1 MRYSS
6 VRSSFSVLAFLLIL
20 FGAATVHAETPSFC
34 PFSWNTNLK
43 AGSSGNDVLR
53 LQQFLNS
60 DADTVVALSGVGSS
74 GAESDFFGV
83 LTKNAVIKFQN
94 KYGAEIL
101 VPNGLSSGT
110 GIVGVSTRAKLN
122 ALCSLPTTAT
132 GALETLAPLP
142 VSPEGT
148 LAPVDVLTVSSDEQP
163 PSTLAPANAG
173 ALFLTVTL
181 TAGSTDV
188 TVRDMTIERVGIG
201 ADAAFGSL
209 ALFDE
214 DGLQVGFTATLNS
227 QHKAVFRRSF
237 IVPAGTSRSFEVYA
251 NMGAD
256 LTEYAGQVPVLQLI
270 GINAS
275 SPVEAA
281 LPLKGSPQTVN
292 ASLVVGGAHGY
303 LSGYDPNGAATR
315 YVNDKNVAF
324 SGIRITA
331 DSQEDLEFAYI
342 IWTQAGTAGASDL
355 ENVATIVDGVAFPAV
370 ISPYSGKEYISFFE
384 PAIVIKK
391 GRTID
396 MYVRGDL
403 KPSAGNRDVRFDI
416 YDTTDDIGFT
426 GTTYG
431 FGVGIVPGGNTA
443 TSGGSSFLT
452 DDGTTDGNGL
462 NPFFQG
468 SLITVSSGAFIS
480 IGK

>member
-1 MRYSS
+1 MS
-6 VRSSFSVLAFLLIL
+6 AFPSLFVVAVFFLIL
-20 FGAATVHAETPSFC
+20 FVATAVRAETPSFC
-34 PFSWNTNLK
+34 PFSWNSNLK

-60 DADTVVALSGVGSS
+60 DADTTIALSGVGSS
-74 GAESDFFGV
+74 GAETTTFGS

-94 KYGAEIL
+94 KYSAEIL
-101 VPNGLSSGT
+101 APNGLSSGT

-122 ALCSLPTTAT
+122 TLCALSGTVT
-132 GALETLAPLP
+132 GSVMTVTESSASSEIVAI
-142 VSPEGT
+142 GR
-148 LAPVDVLTVSSDEQP
+148 DVLTVSSDEQP

-173 ALFLTVTL
+173 VLFLTVTL
-181 TAGSTDV
+181 TAGEKDV
-188 TVRDMTIERVGIG
+188 TVKDMTVERIGIG

-214 DGLQVGFTATLNS
+214 QGLQVGFVATLNA
-227 QHKAVFRRSF
+227 QHKATFRRSF
-237 IVPAGTSRSFEVYA
+237 VVPAGTSRTFEVYA

-256 LTEYAGQVPVLQLI
+256 LTDYAGQAPSIQLI
-270 GINAS
+270 AVNAS
-275 SPVEAA
+275 SPVEGT

-303 LSGYDPNGAATR
+303 LSGYDLNGAATR
-315 YVNDKNVAF
+315 YVNDKNVVF

-342 IWTQAGTAGASDL
+342 IWTQAGTAGTDDL
-355 ENVATIVDGVAFPAV
+355 ENVVTVVDGTVYPAV
-370 ISPYSGKEYISFFE
+370 LSPYSGKEYISFFE

-416 YDTTDDIGFT
+416 YDTSDDIGFT

-480 IGK
+480 VGK

>member
-1 MRYSS
+1 MSAS
-6 VRSSFSVLAFLLIL
+6 PSLFIVLTASFFVL
-20 FGAATVHAETPSFC
+20 FGAMTVRAETPLFC
-34 PFSWNTNLK
+34 PFSWNSNLK
-43 AGSSGNDVLR
+43 AGSSGNDVMR

-60 DADTVVALSGVGSS
+60 DADTAIALSGAGSS
-74 GAESDFFGV
+74 GAETTTFGS
-83 LTKNAVIKFQN
+83 LTKSAVIKFQN
-94 KYGAEIL
+94 KYSAEIL

-122 ALCSLPTTAT
+122 MLCGAPAAAQPPVVQTQTAS
-132 GALETLAPLP
+132 A
-142 VSPEGT
+142 
-148 LAPVDVLTVSSDEQP
+148 DVLTVSSDEQP

-173 ALFLTVTL
+173 VLFLTMTL

-214 DGLQVGFTATLNS
+214 DGLQIGFIATLNS

-237 IVPAGTSRSFEVYA
+237 IVPAGTSRSLEVYA

-256 LTEYAGQVPVLQLI
+256 LTEYAGQLPVLQLI

-275 SPVEAA
+275 SPVEAT

-342 IWTQAGTAGASDL
+342 IWTQAGTAGAEDI
-355 ENVATIVDGVAFPAV
+355 ENVATVVDEVAYPAV
-370 ISPYSGKEYISFFE
+370 VSPYSGKEYISFFE
-384 PAIVIKK
+384 PAILIKK

-480 IGK
+480 VGR

>member
-1 MRYSS
+1 MRRMSAS
-6 VRSSFSVLAFLLIL
+6 TSLFVLAVFFLIL
-20 FGAATVHAETPSFC
+20 FSAATVRAETPSFC
-34 PFSWNTNLK
+34 PFSWNSNLK

-60 DADTVVALSGVGSS
+60 DADTAIALSGAGSS
-74 GAESDFFGV
+74 GAETTTFGS
-83 LTKNAVIKFQN
+83 LTKSAVIKFQN
-94 KYGAEIL
+94 KYSAEIL

-122 ALCSLPTTAT
+122 ALCSILS
-132 GALETLAPLP
+132 PLP
-142 VSPEGT
+142 VSFEST
-148 LAPVDVLTVSSDEQP
+148 LAPADVLTVSSDEQP

-173 ALFLTVTL
+173 VLFLTMTL

-214 DGLQVGFTATLNS
+214 DGLQIGFIATLNS

-237 IVPAGTSRSFEVYA
+237 IVPAGTSRSLEVYA

-256 LTEYAGQVPVLQLI
+256 LTEYAGQLPVLQLI

-355 ENVATIVDGVAFPAV
+355 ENVATIVDGKTYPAV

-384 PAIVIKK
+384 PAIVISK

-396 MYVRGDL
+396 MYVQGDL

-452 DDGTTDGNGL
+452 DDGTTDGNGQ

-480 IGK
+480 VGR